1 MEGAEAPLT
10 TVPEELKRLVRLIVR
25 GFYNMEHAVVIDML
39 VRHPC
44 VKEDDLSELLE
55 LEKKH
60 LRSVYLIISSSSS
73 FSLSDFM
80 DGFPN
85 VSCSHLQ
92 VLP

>member
-25 GFYNMEHAVVIDML
+25 GFYSMEHAVIIDML

-44 VKEDDLSELLE
+44 VKEDDLSELLN

-60 LRSVYLIISSSSS
+60 LR
-73 FSLSDFM
+73 
-80 DGFPN
+80 
-85 VSCSHLQ
+85 
-92 VLP
+92 